1 MHAASGALAVPRSR
15 CYCSFFAAPGSD
27 ERYQPPKR
35 DASMNTQNVNVKT
48 ATQEHSERY
57 EERQL
62 EPWEKE
68 GVRNPLA
75 VRALLMEFTYLEDM
89 SEAYAENILHDDD
102 LEEALYEIFRR
113 MTELAAGCSVVYSK
127 DEKPKVDY
135 EIIQYWVKAQR
146 YTREWFGVIGER
158 AFEHARYRL
167 DLTLRVENSYR

>member
-1 MHAASGALAVPRSR
+1 MH
-15 CYCSFFAAPGSD
+15 
-27 ERYQPPKR
+27 
-35 DASMNTQNVNVKT
+35 TQNVNVKT

-57 EERQL
+57 GEGQF

-75 VRALLMEFTYLEDM
+75 IRALLMEFTYLEDM
-89 SEAYAENILHDDD
+89 NESYAENILADDA

-127 DEKPKVDY
+127 DEKSKVGY

-146 YTREWFGVIGER
+146 CTREWFGVIGER